1 MAQLSVST
9 EITTSCLLCFHLFL
23 IVSDHCILHV
33 FLSVITIFSLFNV
46 ILVVDALGAAVK
58 WMPRK
63 FPKSKDEKTATEVL
77 VRRTS
82 ATAMAAPSLELIR
95 MLQTKR
101 KFKGAVHSVILAS
114 RLSSLSSEK
123 ED

>member
-1 MAQLSVST
+1 M
-9 EITTSCLLCFHLFL
+9 
-23 IVSDHCILHV
+23 
-33 FLSVITIFSLFNV
+33 ITIFSLFNV
-46 ILVVDALGAAVK
+46 ILVVDALGAALK

-82 ATAMAAPSLELIR
+82 ATAMAVPSLELIR

-101 KFKGAVHSVILAS
+101 KFKGAVHAVILAN
-114 RLSSLSSEK
+114 RLSSQTSEK